1 MIKLFKRQNA
11 STVANAFVI
20 TGMMSMVMFPE
31 IASAAAA
38 AGTGGLAKVNTFVD
52 NVLGILKGVSIAVV
66 TIAIIW
72 AGYKF
77 LFKNADIA
85 EVGKIL
91 AGGLLIGGAS
101 ELTGFLLATP

>member
-1 MIKLFKRQNA
+1 MIKLFKRQNKQKL
-11 STVANAFVI
+11 ANAFAI
-20 TGMMSMVMFPE
+20 TSVVGLAMFPE
-31 IASAAAA
+31 IALAAAA
-38 AGTGGLAKVNTFVD
+38 GGTGGLAKVNTFVD
-52 NVLGILKGVSIAVV
+52 SILSILQGVSIAVV

-101 ELTGFLLATP
+101 ELTGFLLTTT